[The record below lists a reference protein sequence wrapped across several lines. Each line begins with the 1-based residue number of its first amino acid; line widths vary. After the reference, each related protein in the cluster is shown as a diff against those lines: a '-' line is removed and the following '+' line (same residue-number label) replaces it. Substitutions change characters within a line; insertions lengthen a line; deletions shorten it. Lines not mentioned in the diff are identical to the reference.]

1 MLYSHIP
8 PAKDILLFKVDTPR
22 MTRGSVNDPTGCD
35 IVLVIDI
42 SSSIRVGLVPNFEG
56 INIRFLKENTNIPVP
71 IWRYVVI
78 EERIRGEPPRAAW
91 EVRRAPA

>member
-1 MLYSHIP
+1 MLYSHVP
-8 PAKDILLFKVDTPR
+8 PARDSLLFKVDTPR
-22 MTRGSVNDPTGCD
+22 MIKGNINDPTNYN
-35 IVLVIDI
+35 IILVIDI
-42 SSSIRVGLVPNFEG
+42 SGSIRIGLVLNFEG

-78 EERIRGEPPRAAW
+78 AERIRGEPPRAAW